1 MYLKTFESNC
11 PLNFNFKVLNFFFGF
26 MECKEKYWTDDE
38 LSRKRW
44 HECLFKMLW
53 DDHYNDTH
61 VLTKYTQGTESSS
74 QLWWKNTLE
83 LIWCSIRLNKR
94 EELSLFLLASLW
106 RCSFSTSDLRYID
119 PIQSHPIQHL
129 GLSVLISSIWSWG
142 GPRWSKLV

>member
-1 MYLKTFESNC
+1 MSLSQMLEMLQMYLKTFESNC
-11 PLNFNFKVLNFFFGF
+11 PLNSNFKVLNFFFGF

-83 LIWCSIRLNKR
+83 LIWCSIRLNRR
-94 EELSLFLLASLW
+94 EELSLFLFRFYVPVPWCLGSLLIFL
-106 RCSFSTSDLRYID
+106 SYA
-119 PIQSHPIQHL
+119 L
-129 GLSVLISSIWSWG
+129 GVM
-142 GPRWSKLV
+142 